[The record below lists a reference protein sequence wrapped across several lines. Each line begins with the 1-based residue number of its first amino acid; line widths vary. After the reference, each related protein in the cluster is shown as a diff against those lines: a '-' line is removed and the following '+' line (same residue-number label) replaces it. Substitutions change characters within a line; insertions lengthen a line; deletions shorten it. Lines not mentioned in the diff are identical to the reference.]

1 MVPGI
6 LLIFSR
12 SPYSQCSKPKYS
24 FLAGGLVLA
33 EGLLAGVWLAEGLL
47 AGVWLA
53 EGLLARGL
61 IAGLLGPGAKVQ
73 GRPRGLFRQVS
84 TKMHFL
90 TLFLVLQ
97 VCLGIR
103 VE

>member
-24 FLAGGLVLA
+24 FLAGGLV
-33 EGLLAGVWLAEGLL
+33 LAEGLL